1 MNKILRYSLV
11 AILAMIGMV
20 ANANV
25 TDELTWDKL
34 MAAGNANSYVDFS
47 DKTISSNALYA
58 GNASSGTDSFIQ
70 LRTKNSNS
78 GIVTTGTGGKI
89 VSVTIAFNSKTT
101 DRAISI
107 YGSNNAYTAA
117 SDLYDEAK
125 CGTKLGDIAAND
137 ASLTLSVQG
146 DYTFIGLRSADG
158 AIYVDKIT
166 IVWDGEPG
174 NGNTEEPTIK
184 EYTIGEFIA
193 LADNEKGMLKLTDA
207 VVLGSGNSNHVLS
220 DATGAILVYD
230 KNLAFNQGY
239 QVNGTIIGTKVTYGG
254 LAELKNVS
262 EHNLVQKAG
271 SITPTTIAA
280 SEIVNKEILSGLYKV
295 QNVTVAYDAD
305 AKRYFI
311 MNGDTK
317 VIMLYDE
324 FKAVTLAE
332 GTYDIEGIRGK
343 YNDTDQFWV
352 TSLTTTSGI
361 QSVKMGEDANAPIY
375 NLAGQKVGVGYKGLV
390 IMNGKK
396 VIQK

>member
-1 MNKILRYSLV
+1 
-11 AILAMIGMV
+11 MIGMV

-174 NGNTEEPTIK
+174 NGNTEEPTINFPFK
-184 EYTIGEFIA
+184 IVI
-193 LADNEKGMLKLTDA
+193 LA
-207 VVLGSGNSNHVLS
+207 
-220 DATGAILVYD
+220 
-230 KNLAFNQGY
+230 
-239 QVNGTIIGTKVTYGG
+239 
-254 LAELKNVS
+254 
-262 EHNLVQKAG
+262 
-271 SITPTTIAA
+271 
-280 SEIVNKEILSGLYKV
+280 
-295 QNVTVAYDAD
+295 
-305 AKRYFI
+305 
-311 MNGDTK
+311 
-317 VIMLYDE
+317 
-324 FKAVTLAE
+324 
-332 GTYDIEGIRGK
+332 
-343 YNDTDQFWV
+343 
-352 TSLTTTSGI
+352 
-361 QSVKMGEDANAPIY
+361 
-375 NLAGQKVGVGYKGLV
+375 
-390 IMNGKK
+390 
-396 VIQK
+396 

>member
-193 LADNEKGMLKLTDA
+193 LADNENGMLKLTDA

-230 KNLAFNQGY
+230 KNLAFNQGH